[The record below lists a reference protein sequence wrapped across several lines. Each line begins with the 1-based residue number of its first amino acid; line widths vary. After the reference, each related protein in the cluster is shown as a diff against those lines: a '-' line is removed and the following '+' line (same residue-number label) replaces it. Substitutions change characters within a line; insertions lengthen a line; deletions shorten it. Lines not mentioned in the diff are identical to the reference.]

1 MQRWV
6 LLLVIGFSGITV
18 LLAWREWTHRSARA
32 EWAGQTAALEGQVG
46 QLDSALATARE
57 TIDSQEE
64 TLTQMAI
71 TEQSLRDRLGNLE
84 AQREHLQTE
93 IKRQGERVRS
103 AESRIEAAQ
112 VEVETARQ
120 ALLEQAARPRE
131 LEGRLGQAQARIE
144 EMEAALDAS
153 AASLAESPSLLRI
166 DGLSGNRSVFS
177 LAGDLPSPDL
187 LPLPVYLC
195 RGESVILEGWIHRR
209 ENGLAIG
216 HVSEW
221 REPASNLVK
230 GEKVFILRRNHH
242 EAEP

>member
-1 MQRWV
+1 M
-6 LLLVIGFSGITV
+6 LLV
-18 LLAWREWTHRSARA
+18 WREWNHRTLRA
-32 EWAGQTAALEGQVG
+32 EWDRQQTVLEEQNG
-46 QLDSALATARE
+46 QLDAAVTAARN
-57 TIDSQEE
+57 TIDSLEE
-64 TLTQMAI
+64 TLAQMAV

-84 AQREHLQTE
+84 AQRDHLQTE
-93 IKRQGERVRS
+93 VKRQSDRVQS

-112 VEVETARQ
+112 VEVETARE

-131 LEGRLGQAQARIE
+131 LEGQLGQARARIE
-144 EMEAALDAS
+144 EMEATLDA
-153 AASLAESPSLLRI
+153 AAVSLAETPSLVTV
-166 DGLSGNRSVFS
+166 DGLSGNQTVFS
-177 LAGDLPSPDL
+177 LAGDLPSADA

-195 RGESVILEGWIHRR
+195 RKESVVLEGWIHRR

-230 GEKVFILRRNHH
+230 GEKVFILRRHYH

>member
-1 MQRWV
+1 M
-6 LLLVIGFSGITV
+6 TV

-57 TIDSQEE
+57 TIHSHEE
-64 TLTQMAI
+64 TLAQMAI

-93 IKRQGERVRS
+93 VKRQGERVRS

-131 LEGRLGQAQARIE
+131 LEGRLGQAQARVE

-230 GEKVFILRRNHH
+230 GEKVFILRRHHH

>member
-6 LLLVIGFSGITV
+6 LLLVIGFSGMAALFI
-18 LLAWREWTHRSARA
+18 WREWTHRAARA
-32 EWAGQTAALEGQVG
+32 AWLEEATALEGQVG
-46 QLDSALATARE
+46 QLEAAVVSARAT
-57 TIDSQEE
+57 IGSLEE
-64 TLTQMAI
+64 TLAQKDM
-71 TEQSLRDRLGNLE
+71 TEQSLRDRMGNLE
-84 AQREHLQTE
+84 AQRDHLQTE
-93 IKRQGERVRS
+93 VKRQADRVRI
-103 AESRIEAAQ
+103 AESGIEAARA
-112 VEVETARQ
+112 EVETARQ
-120 ALLEQAARPRE
+120 ALLEQSARPRE

-144 EMEAALDAS
+144 TMEDAMDAS
-153 AASLAESPSLLRI
+153 AAALAEAPPLLTL

-177 LAGDLPSPDL
+177 LTGELPAADA

-195 RGESVILEGWIHRR
+195 RREKVVLEGWIHRR